1 MKLDNKPRNTRINST
16 KTNDTDINNTKE
28 DAVGI
33 NGTKTYKIKEKKN
46 RINNKKFFIIT
57 AIIIVIIVVLI
68 SVLASYFESAKKSL
82 KTTDSVV
89 DGKNI
94 NHKSISDSV
103 EYNGGQ
109 YIYNADIVNILVLGI
124 DSDLPVTQKQE
135 KIGDMGQTDAIYLV
149 SIDTKKHSLQVYAIP
164 RDSMC
169 EVDIYDES
177 GKLVSLM
184 DAQLALQYNF
194 ALDCV
199 NSSRLSAEAVSRLM
213 YNIPIDR
220 VCVFN
225 CEAIGVI
232 NDAVGGV
239 EVTIENDFTDES
251 GEVLEPEFYKG
262 NTLKL
267 NGEQAVTFI
276 RERDCSI
283 FKSAMDRVER
293 QEQYISSLVST
304 AKSKL
309 KRNTMIALSILN
321 KLKENDCIYTDISAS
336 ELMYIAQL
344 AGRTHFS
351 MEDVTTIPGEVK
363 MGEEFEEYHTDSTA
377 LKKIVLENFYT
388 KVK

>member
-1 MKLDNKPRNTRINST
+1 
-16 KTNDTDINNTKE
+16 
-28 DAVGI
+28 
-33 NGTKTYKIKEKKN
+33 
-46 RINNKKFFIIT
+46 
-57 AIIIVIIVVLI
+57 
-68 SVLASYFESAKKSL
+68 
-82 KTTDSVV
+82 
-89 DGKNI
+89 
-94 NHKSISDSV
+94 
-103 EYNGGQ
+103 
-109 YIYNADIVNILVLGI
+109 
-124 DSDLPVTQKQE
+124 
-135 KIGDMGQTDAIYLV
+135 
-149 SIDTKKHSLQVYAIP
+149 
-164 RDSMC
+164 
-169 EVDIYDES
+169 
-177 GKLVSLM
+177 
-184 DAQLALQYNF
+184 
-194 ALDCV
+194 
-199 NSSRLSAEAVSRLM
+199 M
-213 YNIPIDR
+213 YNIPIHR

-251 GEVLEPEFYKG
+251 GEVLEPEFYNG

-276 RERDCSI
+276 RERDCTI

-309 KRNTMIALSILN
+309 KRNPMIALSILN

-351 MEDVTTIPGEVK
+351 MEDVTTIPGEVEI
-363 MGEEFEEYHTDSTA
+363 GEEFEEYHTDSTA
-377 LKKIVLENFYT
+377 LKKMILEKFYT

>member
-1 MKLDNKPRNTRINST
+1 
-16 KTNDTDINNTKE
+16 
-28 DAVGI
+28 
-33 NGTKTYKIKEKKN
+33 
-46 RINNKKFFIIT
+46 
-57 AIIIVIIVVLI
+57 
-68 SVLASYFESAKKSL
+68 
-82 KTTDSVV
+82 
-89 DGKNI
+89 
-94 NHKSISDSV
+94 
-103 EYNGGQ
+103 
-109 YIYNADIVNILVLGI
+109 
-124 DSDLPVTQKQE
+124 
-135 KIGDMGQTDAIYLV
+135 
-149 SIDTKKHSLQVYAIP
+149 
-164 RDSMC
+164 
-169 EVDIYDES
+169 
-177 GKLVSLM
+177 
-184 DAQLALQYNF
+184 
-194 ALDCV
+194 
-199 NSSRLSAEAVSRLM
+199 M

-225 CEAIGVI
+225 WEAIGVI

-267 NGEQAVTFI
+267 TGEQAVTFI
-276 RERDCSI
+276 RERDCTI

-309 KRNTMIALSILN
+309 KRNPMIALSIIN
-321 KLKENDCIYTDISAS
+321 KLKENDCIYTDISVS

>member
-1 MKLDNKPRNTRINST
+1 
-16 KTNDTDINNTKE
+16 
-28 DAVGI
+28 
-33 NGTKTYKIKEKKN
+33 
-46 RINNKKFFIIT
+46 
-57 AIIIVIIVVLI
+57 
-68 SVLASYFESAKKSL
+68 
-82 KTTDSVV
+82 
-89 DGKNI
+89 
-94 NHKSISDSV
+94 
-103 EYNGGQ
+103 
-109 YIYNADIVNILVLGI
+109 
-124 DSDLPVTQKQE
+124 
-135 KIGDMGQTDAIYLV
+135 
-149 SIDTKKHSLQVYAIP
+149 
-164 RDSMC
+164 
-169 EVDIYDES
+169 
-177 GKLVSLM
+177 
-184 DAQLALQYNF
+184 
-194 ALDCV
+194 
-199 NSSRLSAEAVSRLM
+199 M

-309 KRNTMIALSILN
+309 KRNPMIALSILN

-344 AGRTHFS
+344 AGRTH
-351 MEDVTTIPGEVK
+351 
-363 MGEEFEEYHTDSTA
+363 
-377 LKKIVLENFYT
+377 
-388 KVK
+388 

>member
-1 MKLDNKPRNTRINST
+1 
-16 KTNDTDINNTKE
+16 
-28 DAVGI
+28 
-33 NGTKTYKIKEKKN
+33 
-46 RINNKKFFIIT
+46 
-57 AIIIVIIVVLI
+57 
-68 SVLASYFESAKKSL
+68 
-82 KTTDSVV
+82 
-89 DGKNI
+89 
-94 NHKSISDSV
+94 
-103 EYNGGQ
+103 
-109 YIYNADIVNILVLGI
+109 
-124 DSDLPVTQKQE
+124 
-135 KIGDMGQTDAIYLV
+135 
-149 SIDTKKHSLQVYAIP
+149 
-164 RDSMC
+164 
-169 EVDIYDES
+169 
-177 GKLVSLM
+177 
-184 DAQLALQYNF
+184 
-194 ALDCV
+194 
-199 NSSRLSAEAVSRLM
+199 M

-309 KRNTMIALSILN
+309 K
-321 KLKENDCIYTDISAS
+321 LKENDCIYTDISAS

>member
-1 MKLDNKPRNTRINST
+1 MKSDNKPRNTKINST
-16 KTNDTDINNTKE
+16 KTNDADINNTKK
-28 DAVGI
+28 DANGANDTKNDKI
-33 NGTKTYKIKEKKN
+33 NENKKN
-46 RINNKKFFIIT
+46 NNKKFLIIT
-57 AIIIVIIVVLI
+57 AIIIVIIVVLT

-82 KTTDSVV
+82 KTTGSVV

-194 ALDCV
+194 ALDCE

-213 YNIPIDR
+213 LNIPISR

-267 NGEQAVTFI
+267 TGEQAVTFI
-276 RERDCSI
+276 RERDCTI

-309 KRNTMIALSILN
+309 KRNPMIALSILN

-377 LKKIVLENFYT
+377 LKKMVLENFYT

>member
-1 MKLDNKPRNTRINST
+1 
-16 KTNDTDINNTKE
+16 
-28 DAVGI
+28 
-33 NGTKTYKIKEKKN
+33 
-46 RINNKKFFIIT
+46 
-57 AIIIVIIVVLI
+57 
-68 SVLASYFESAKKSL
+68 
-82 KTTDSVV
+82 
-89 DGKNI
+89 
-94 NHKSISDSV
+94 
-103 EYNGGQ
+103 
-109 YIYNADIVNILVLGI
+109 
-124 DSDLPVTQKQE
+124 
-135 KIGDMGQTDAIYLV
+135 
-149 SIDTKKHSLQVYAIP
+149 
-164 RDSMC
+164 
-169 EVDIYDES
+169 
-177 GKLVSLM
+177 
-184 DAQLALQYNF
+184 
-194 ALDCV
+194 
-199 NSSRLSAEAVSRLM
+199 M

-251 GEVLEPEFYKG
+251 G
-262 NTLKL
+262 
-267 NGEQAVTFI
+267 
-276 RERDCSI
+276 DCSI

-309 KRNTMIALSILN
+309 KRNPMIALSILN

>member
-1 MKLDNKPRNTRINST
+1 
-16 KTNDTDINNTKE
+16 
-28 DAVGI
+28 
-33 NGTKTYKIKEKKN
+33 
-46 RINNKKFFIIT
+46 
-57 AIIIVIIVVLI
+57 
-68 SVLASYFESAKKSL
+68 
-82 KTTDSVV
+82 
-89 DGKNI
+89 
-94 NHKSISDSV
+94 
-103 EYNGGQ
+103 
-109 YIYNADIVNILVLGI
+109 
-124 DSDLPVTQKQE
+124 
-135 KIGDMGQTDAIYLV
+135 
-149 SIDTKKHSLQVYAIP
+149 
-164 RDSMC
+164 
-169 EVDIYDES
+169 
-177 GKLVSLM
+177 
-184 DAQLALQYNF
+184 
-194 ALDCV
+194 
-199 NSSRLSAEAVSRLM
+199 M

-267 NGEQAVTFI
+267 TGEQAVTFI

-309 KRNTMIALSILN
+309 KRNPMIALSILN

-351 MEDVTTIPGEVK
+351 MYKFRSRDFMYLLAIVIFFGIVIVGMAMGVTDFSFYPEISNFNFGISQIIVYISFALLSFIPFVSEVWEVIVWK
-363 MGEEFEEYHTDSTA
+363 YSVS
-377 LKKIVLENFYT
+377 KI
-388 KVK
+388 

>member
-1 MKLDNKPRNTRINST
+1 
-16 KTNDTDINNTKE
+16 
-28 DAVGI
+28 
-33 NGTKTYKIKEKKN
+33 
-46 RINNKKFFIIT
+46 
-57 AIIIVIIVVLI
+57 
-68 SVLASYFESAKKSL
+68 
-82 KTTDSVV
+82 
-89 DGKNI
+89 
-94 NHKSISDSV
+94 
-103 EYNGGQ
+103 
-109 YIYNADIVNILVLGI
+109 
-124 DSDLPVTQKQE
+124 
-135 KIGDMGQTDAIYLV
+135 
-149 SIDTKKHSLQVYAIP
+149 
-164 RDSMC
+164 
-169 EVDIYDES
+169 
-177 GKLVSLM
+177 
-184 DAQLALQYNF
+184 
-194 ALDCV
+194 
-199 NSSRLSAEAVSRLM
+199 M

-251 GEVLEPEFYKG
+251 EEVLEPEFYKG

-267 NGEQAVTFI
+267 TGEQAVTFI
-276 RERDCSI
+276 RERDCTI

-309 KRNTMIALSILN
+309 KRNPMIALSILN
-321 KLKENDCIYTDISAS
+321 KLTDISAS

-377 LKKIVLENFYT
+377 LKKMILEKFYT

>member
-1 MKLDNKPRNTRINST
+1 
-16 KTNDTDINNTKE
+16 
-28 DAVGI
+28 
-33 NGTKTYKIKEKKN
+33 
-46 RINNKKFFIIT
+46 
-57 AIIIVIIVVLI
+57 
-68 SVLASYFESAKKSL
+68 
-82 KTTDSVV
+82 
-89 DGKNI
+89 
-94 NHKSISDSV
+94 
-103 EYNGGQ
+103 
-109 YIYNADIVNILVLGI
+109 
-124 DSDLPVTQKQE
+124 
-135 KIGDMGQTDAIYLV
+135 
-149 SIDTKKHSLQVYAIP
+149 
-164 RDSMC
+164 
-169 EVDIYDES
+169 
-177 GKLVSLM
+177 
-184 DAQLALQYNF
+184 
-194 ALDCV
+194 
-199 NSSRLSAEAVSRLM
+199 M

-267 NGEQAVTFI
+267 TGEQAVTFI

-304 AKSKL
+304 AKS
-309 KRNTMIALSILN
+309 LSILN